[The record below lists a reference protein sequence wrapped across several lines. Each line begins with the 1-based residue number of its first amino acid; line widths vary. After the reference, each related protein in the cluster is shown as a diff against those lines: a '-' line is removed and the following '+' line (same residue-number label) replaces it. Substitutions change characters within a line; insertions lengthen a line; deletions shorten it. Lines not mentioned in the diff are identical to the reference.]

1 MQKTCQGPNCGTIFE
16 AKRATAK
23 YCSRRCSVRTSRAPD
38 RGSDSNVVQM
48 PGAVEEGLISRAT
61 QGELAS
67 AGVLGTAFGQ
77 AAMVAARRLDSMG
90 SGETGAGVKALL
102 EAHRMAL
109 AEATKDAKQEADPL
123 DEIRRSAALKLIAR
137 SG

>member
-1 MQKTCQGPNCGTIFE
+1 MQKTCEGPNCGTIFE
-16 AKRATAK
+16 AKRSTAK

-38 RGSDSNVVQM
+38 RGSDASNVVDL
-48 PGAVEEGLISRAT
+48 PGSSAGLITRAT
-61 QGELAS
+61 EAELTS
-67 AGVLGTAFGQ
+67 SGVLSSALGQ
-77 AAMVAARRLDSMG
+77 AAMVAARRLDGMG

-102 EAHRMAL
+102 EAHRLAL